1 MLKKRSLL
9 YLIILALELAFVLFV
24 PNARAQTCGQY
35 GTDACPP
42 TDLTIN
48 KTVRNPITGV
58 FVENLV
64 SGDATYS
71 PKDVVIFNLSI
82 HNGSNRSFSTVQITD
97 TLPERLTDPKVDESD
112 LNKVKDIKNP
122 DSKTLVFLLKDELK
136 AGESRDVKVKA
147 TVVGTFPTT
156 KTLFCGSGDGLENR
170 SLVTAEDRRD
180 DDTASLCVQTQV
192 LGVTTLPQAG
202 PEDYL
207 PLLPFAILGTV
218 GIALFIKR
226 APAKIAG

>member
-112 LNKVKDIKNP
+112 LNKVRDVKNP

-136 AGESRDVKVKA
+136 AGESREVIVKA
-147 TVVGTFPTT
+147 TVEGAGSFP
-156 KTLFCGSGDGLENR
+156 KDQTLVCDITNR
-170 SLVTAEDRRD
+170 AEVTAEDRRD
-180 DDTASLCVQTQV
+180 DDTASLCVTTQV
-192 LGVTTLPQAG
+192 LGVTTLPEAG
-202 PEDYL
+202 PADYL
-207 PLLPFAILGTV
+207 PL
-218 GIALFIKR
+218 
-226 APAKIAG
+226 